1 MRIRTNLAFCAAGF
15 LCGGCVNMIYEKT
28 VAVTRDG
35 NGVITQT
42 TETETVVQKNQQGW
56 PVKLEHL
63 KGGQPNGPK

>member
-1 MRIRTNLAFCAAGF
+1 
-15 LCGGCVNMIYEKT
+15 MIYEKT